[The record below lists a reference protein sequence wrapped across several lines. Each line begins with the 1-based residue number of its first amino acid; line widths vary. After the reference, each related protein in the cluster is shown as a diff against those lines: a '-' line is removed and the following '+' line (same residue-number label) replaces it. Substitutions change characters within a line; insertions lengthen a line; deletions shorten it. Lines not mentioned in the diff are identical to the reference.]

1 MSFASTGAAV
11 AGLSDPWRT
20 SSGDQHPQ
28 RRTTTGIPSV
38 FPDVHTLYD
47 YDERFRKDMMET
59 DTVVGSSIRV
69 TVDRDELAAGLQL
82 VSRAASSRGT
92 VQVLAGVGIRAAE
105 GLLELEATDMELS
118 LRTTVPATVEG
129 EGALVVPAK
138 LLGDIVRLLPSG
150 AVTLAHRPEDGAATI
165 EAGSYSS
172 RLNVF
177 AVEDFPRL
185 PSVDVPLQEVDATAL
200 LDTVQRVSRAAS
212 RDESRPVL
220 TGILAQ
226 FEGAKLT
233 MAATDSYRMSVKET
247 ALDGGGPEL
256 EAIIPARALDELSR
270 VAAGAERIQLGINDN
285 HVIFGT
291 GNAWL
296 TTRRIDGQF
305 PNVQQLRPESFEV
318 ELELNRAEVLD
329 AVRRAAVM
337 AQRNTPLRLRFE
349 EGELTI
355 SAQSQDVG
363 ETRESLAVRYTGEPL
378 EIGFNAEFLREGLES
393 VTADEV
399 KLELINPLRPGLIS
413 AEGDTFWY
421 LIMPIRL
428 AG

>member
-1 MSFASTGAAV
+1 
-11 AGLSDPWRT
+11 
-20 SSGDQHPQ
+20 
-28 RRTTTGIPSV
+28 
-38 FPDVHTLYD
+38 
-47 YDERFRKDMMET
+47 MMET

-69 TVDRDELAAGLQL
+69 TVDRDELASGLQL

-92 VQVLAGVGIRAAE
+92 VQVLGGVGIRAAE

-129 EGALVVPAK
+129 EGTLVVPAK
-138 LLGDIVRLLPSG
+138 LLGDIVRLLPPG
-150 AVTLAHRPEDGAATI
+150 EVTLTHASEEGAATI
-165 EAGSYSS
+165 QAGSYSS

-177 AVEDFPRL
+177 AAEDFPRL

-226 FEGAKLT
+226 FEGSKLT

-247 ALDGGGPEL
+247 ELENGGPEL
-256 EAIIPARALDELSR
+256 EAIIPARALDELVR
-270 VAAGAERIQLGINDN
+270 IAAGSERIQLGINEN

-291 GNAWL
+291 GQAWL

-318 ELELNRAEVLD
+318 ELELNRAELLD
-329 AVRRAAVM
+329 VVRRAAVM

-363 ETRESLAVRYTGEPL
+363 ETRESLALRYSGEPL

-413 AEGDTFWY
+413 ADGDSFWY

>member
-1 MSFASTGAAV
+1 M
-11 AGLSDPWRT
+11 
-20 SSGDQHPQ
+20 
-28 RRTTTGIPSV
+28 
-38 FPDVHTLYD
+38 Y
-47 YDERFRKDMMET
+47 YNERFKKDMIET
-59 DTVVGSSIRV
+59 DTVVGSNIRV

-82 VSRAASSRGT
+82 VSRAASARGT
-92 VQVLAGVGIRAAE
+92 VQVLGGVGIRATE

-118 LRTTVPATVEG
+118 LRTSVQANVEG
-129 EGALVVPAK
+129 EGTLVVPAK
-138 LLGDIVRLLPSG
+138 LIGDIVRLLPAG
-150 AVTLAHRPEDGAATI
+150 EVTLAHKPEEGAATL
-165 EAGSYSS
+165 ESGSYSS

-177 AVEDFPRL
+177 AAEDFPRL
-185 PSVDVPLQEVDATAL
+185 PSIEVPLQEVEAAAL

-226 FEGAKLT
+226 FEGSKLT

-247 ALDGGGPEL
+247 ELKGGGPEL
-256 EAIIPARALDELSR
+256 EAIIPARALDELGR
-270 VAAGAERIQLGINDN
+270 IAAGAEKVQLGVNEN
-285 HVIFGT
+285 HVIFGA
-291 GNAWL
+291 GQAWL

-318 ELELNRAEVLD
+318 QLEVNRGELLN

-363 ETRESLAVRYTGEPL
+363 ETRESLALRYSGEPL

-399 KLELINPLRPGLIS
+399 KLELINPLRPGLLS
-413 AEGDTFWY
+413 AEGDSFWY

>member
-270 VAAGAERIQLGINDN
+270 VAAGAEIYIRMTNEKRSGPDHMAKMISDPD
-285 HVIFGT
+285 
-291 GNAWL
+291 NAW
-296 TTRRIDGQF
+296 TTTPQNAMRYVEFMHKVGTVKKLPADWKDMF
-305 PNVQQLRPESFEV
+305 MPESH
-318 ELELNRAEVLD
+318 
-329 AVRRAAVM
+329 
-337 AQRNTPLRLRFE
+337 
-349 EGELTI
+349 G
-355 SAQSQDVG
+355 
-363 ETRESLAVRYTGEPL
+363 
-378 EIGFNAEFLREGLES
+378 
-393 VTADEV
+393 
-399 KLELINPLRPGLIS
+399 
-413 AEGDTFWY
+413 
-421 LIMPIRL
+421 L
-428 AG
+428 AGS

>member
-1 MSFASTGAAV
+1 
-11 AGLSDPWRT
+11 
-20 SSGDQHPQ
+20 
-28 RRTTTGIPSV
+28 
-38 FPDVHTLYD
+38 
-47 YDERFRKDMMET
+47 MMET
-59 DTVVGSSIRV
+59 DIVVGSNIRV

-82 VSRAASSRGT
+82 VSRAASARGT
-92 VQVLAGVGIRAAE
+92 VQVLGGVGIRATE

-118 LRTTVPATVEG
+118 LRTTVQATVEG
-129 EGALVVPAK
+129 EGTLVVPAK
-138 LLGDIVRLLPSG
+138 LLGDIVRLLPAG
-150 AVTLAHRPEDGAATI
+150 EVTLAHKPEEGAATL
-165 EAGSYSS
+165 ESGSYSS

-177 AVEDFPRL
+177 AAEDFPRL
-185 PSVDVPLQEVDATAL
+185 PSVDVPLQEVEAPAL

-226 FEGAKLT
+226 FEGSKLT

-247 ALDGGGPEL
+247 ELEGGGPEL
-256 EAIIPARALDELSR
+256 EAIIPARALDELGR
-270 VAAGAERIQLGINDN
+270 LAAGAEKIQLGVNEN

-291 GNAWL
+291 GQAWL

-318 ELELNRAEVLD
+318 QLEVNRAELLE

-363 ETRESLAVRYTGEPL
+363 ETRESLALRYSGEPL

-413 AEGDTFWY
+413 AEGDSFWY

>member
-1 MSFASTGAAV
+1 
-11 AGLSDPWRT
+11 
-20 SSGDQHPQ
+20 
-28 RRTTTGIPSV
+28 
-38 FPDVHTLYD
+38 
-47 YDERFRKDMMET
+47 MMET
-59 DTVVGSSIRV
+59 DIVVGSDIKVS
-69 TVDRDELAAGLQL
+69 VDRDALAAGLQL

-92 VQVLAGVGIRAAE
+92 VQVLGGVGIRAADE
-105 GLLELEATDMELS
+105 LLELEATDMELS
-118 LRTTVPATVEG
+118 LRTTVPAAVEG
-129 EGALVVPAK
+129 EGVIVVPAK
-138 LLGDIVRLLPSG
+138 LLGDVVRLLPTG
-150 AVTLAHRPEDGAATI
+150 TVTLAYRPEDGVATV
-165 EAGSYSS
+165 ESGSYSS
-172 RLNVF
+172 RINVF
-177 AVEDFPRL
+177 AAEDFPRL
-185 PSVDVPLQEVDATAL
+185 PSVDVPLQAVDAAAL

-226 FEGAKLT
+226 FEGTKLT

-247 ALDGGGPEL
+247 QLESGGPEL
-256 EAIIPARALDELSR
+256 EAIIPARALDELGR
-270 VAAGAERIQLGINDN
+270 VAAGAETVQLGVNDN
-285 HVIFGT
+285 HVIFGA

-305 PNVQQLRPESFEV
+305 PNVQQLRPESFDV
-318 ELELNRAEVLD
+318 RLELNRPELLD
-329 AVRRAAVM
+329 AVRRAGVM

-363 ETRESLAVRYTGEPL
+363 ETRESLAVGYAGEPL

-393 VTADEV
+393 VAADDV
-399 KLELINPLRPGLIS
+399 TLELINPLRPGLIS
-413 AEGDTFWY
+413 AEGDSFWY

>member
-1 MSFASTGAAV
+1 
-11 AGLSDPWRT
+11 
-20 SSGDQHPQ
+20 
-28 RRTTTGIPSV
+28 
-38 FPDVHTLYD
+38 
-47 YDERFRKDMMET
+47 MMET
-59 DTVVGSSIRV
+59 DTAVGSSMKA
-69 TVDRDELAAGLQL
+69 TVDRDALAAGLQL
-82 VSRAASSRGT
+82 VSRAAVSRGT
-92 VQVLAGVGIRAAE
+92 VQVLGGVGIRAAN

-118 LRTTVPATVEG
+118 LRTSVSATVDG

-138 LLGDIVRLLPSG
+138 LLGDIVRLLPAG
-150 AVTLAHRPEDGAATI
+150 TVTLAHKPEDGVATV
-165 EAGSYSS
+165 ESGAYTS
-172 RLNVF
+172 RINVF

-185 PSVDVPLQEVDATAL
+185 PAVDVPLQEVDASAL
-200 LDTVQRVSRAAS
+200 LDTIQRVSRAAS

-226 FEGAKLT
+226 FEGTKLT

-247 ALDGGGPEL
+247 QLESGGVEL
-256 EAIIPARALDELSR
+256 EAIIPARALDEVTR
-270 VAAGAERIQLGINDN
+270 IAVGAETVQLGVNEN
-285 HVIFGT
+285 HVIFGA

-305 PNVQQLRPESFEV
+305 PNVAQLRPESFEV
-318 ELELNRAEVLD
+318 ELELDRSELLE

-337 AQRNTPLRLRFE
+337 AQRNTPLRLRFA

-413 AEGDTFWY
+413 ADGDSFWY

>member
-1 MSFASTGAAV
+1 
-11 AGLSDPWRT
+11 
-20 SSGDQHPQ
+20 
-28 RRTTTGIPSV
+28 
-38 FPDVHTLYD
+38 
-47 YDERFRKDMMET
+47 MMET

-69 TVDRDELAAGLQL
+69 TVDRDELASGLQL

-92 VQVLAGVGIRAAE
+92 VQVLGGVGIRAAE

-129 EGALVVPAK
+129 EGSLVVPAK
-138 LLGDIVRLLPSG
+138 LLGDIVRLLPTG
-150 AVTLAHRPEDGAATI
+150 EVTLAHASEEGAATI
-165 EAGSYSS
+165 QAGSYSS

-177 AVEDFPRL
+177 AAEDFPRL
-185 PSVDVPLQEVDATAL
+185 PSVDVPLQEVDAAAL

-220 TGILAQ
+220 TGILAK
-226 FEGAKLT
+226 FEGSKLT

-247 ALDGGGPEL
+247 ELENGGPEL
-256 EAIIPARALDELSR
+256 EAIIPARALDELGR
-270 VAAGAERIQLGINDN
+270 IAAGAERIQLGINEN

-291 GNAWL
+291 GRAWL

-318 ELELNRAEVLD
+318 ELELNRAELLD

-363 ETRESLAVRYTGEPL
+363 ETRESLAVRYSGDPL

-413 AEGDTFWY
+413 ADGDSFWY